1 MDFSAKMFRDIPGVV
16 KHHYKEG
23 NINWPMGIYIS
34 LVHVIATVGLFK
46 IADCSV
52 QTLMWAFILWPIRYE
67 PYSLDNLSH
76 CILIRAASYTFSNFI
91 L

>member
-1 MDFSAKMFRDIPGVV
+1 MDFSAKMFRDIPELV
-16 KHHYKEG
+16 KTHYKAG
-23 NINWPMGIYIS
+23 NINWPMGIYVS
-34 LVHVIATVGLFK
+34 LVHIIASVGLFK

-67 PYSLDNLSH
+67 PCILDNLSR
-76 CILIRAASYTFSNFI
+76 CILIRGASYTFLFI